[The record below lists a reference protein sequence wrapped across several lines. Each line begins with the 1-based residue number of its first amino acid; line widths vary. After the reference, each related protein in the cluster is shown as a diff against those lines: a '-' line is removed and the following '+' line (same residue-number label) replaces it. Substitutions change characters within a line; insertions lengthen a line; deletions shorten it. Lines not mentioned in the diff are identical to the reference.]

1 MNQFQATITQIV
13 SKGSLHAV
21 KFTFG
26 STPLTMVSLELS
38 DKLKVNTL
46 VNLSV
51 NPNYIALAKEKS
63 PELSYSNQ
71 IESTITSIEKGAIL
85 SRVELLVNGTNFESI
100 ITSES
105 LDRMQ
110 LAVGDKVVML
120 MKASE
125 IYLVD

>member
-1 MNQFQATITQIV
+1 MNQFQATISQIV

-26 STPLTMVSLELS
+26 STPLNMVSLELS

-63 PELSYSNQ
+63 PQLSYSNQ
-71 IESTITSIEKGAIL
+71 IESTIRAIEKGAIL
-85 SRVELLVNGTNFESI
+85 SRVELLENGTYFESI

-125 IYLVD
+125 IYLQD

>member
-1 MNQFQATITQIV
+1 MNQFQATISQIV
-13 SKGSLHAV
+13 SKGSLHIV

-26 STPLTMVSLELS
+26 STLLTMVSLELS

-51 NPNYIALAKEKS
+51 NPNYIALARETS
-63 PELSYSNQ
+63 PQLSYSNQ
-71 IESTITSIEKGAIL
+71 IESTIRAIEKGAIL
-85 SRVELLVNGTNFESI
+85 SRVELLENGTYFESI

-125 IYLVD
+125 IYLRD